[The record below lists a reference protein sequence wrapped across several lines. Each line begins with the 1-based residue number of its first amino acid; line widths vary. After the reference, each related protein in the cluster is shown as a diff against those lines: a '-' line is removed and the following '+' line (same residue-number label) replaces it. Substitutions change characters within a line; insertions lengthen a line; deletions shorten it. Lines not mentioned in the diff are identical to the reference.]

1 MNEYIKPPIGVSPH
15 WYIHNKR
22 IKELS
27 EAITRY
33 SDFIMRYVNV
43 KDERDCYKSI
53 AKWADE
59 IKKLAEIEIQLL
71 TADKQ
76 IVNVKTKRNSE

>member
-22 IKELS
+22 IEELS

-43 KDERDCYKSI
+43 KDERDYYKSI

-76 IVNVKTKRNSE
+76 EVEK

>member
-1 MNEYIKPPIGVSPH
+1 MSEFIKPPIGVSPH

-33 SDFIMRYVNV
+33 SDFIMRYANI
-43 KDERDCYKSI
+43 KDERDYYKAI

-71 TADKQ
+71 TADNQ
-76 IVNVKTKRNSE
+76 EVEE

>member
-1 MNEYIKPPIGVSPH
+1 MSEYIKPPIGVSPH
-15 WYIHNKR
+15 WYIYNKR

-33 SDFIMRYVNV
+33 SDFIEKYVHI
-43 KDERDCYKSI
+43 KDDRDYYKSI

-59 IKKLAEIEIQLL
+59 IKKLAEIEISLL
-71 TADKQ
+71 AADKQ
-76 IVNVKTKRNSE
+76 EVEE

>member
-1 MNEYIKPPIGVSPH
+1 MSEFIKPPIGVSPH

-33 SDFIMRYVNV
+33 ADFIMRYVNV
-43 KDERDCYKSI
+43 KDERDYYKSI

-59 IKKLAEIEIQLL
+59 IKMLAEMEIPLL

-76 IVNVKTKRNSE
+76 ECKND

>member
-15 WYIHNKR
+15 WYVHNKR
-22 IKELS
+22 IMEIS

-53 AKWADE
+53 AK
-59 IKKLAEIEIQLL
+59 
-71 TADKQ
+71 
-76 IVNVKTKRNSE
+76 

>member
-22 IKELS
+22 IEELS

-33 SDFIMRYVNV
+33 SDFIMRYANI
-43 KDERDCYKSI
+43 KDERDFYESI

-71 TADKQ
+71 TADK
-76 IVNVKTKRNSE
+76 

>member
-1 MNEYIKPPIGVSPH
+1 MSEWIKPPIGVSPH
-15 WYIHNKR
+15 WYIYNKR

-33 SDFIMRYVNV
+33 SDFIMRGINIQDVRKYYEFIS
-43 KDERDCYKSI
+43 KL
-53 AKWADE
+53 ATE
-59 IKKLAEIEIQLL
+59 IKMLAEIEISLL

-76 IVNVKTKRNSE
+76 EVEE

>member
-1 MNEYIKPPIGVSPH
+1 MSEFIKPPIGVSPH

-33 SDFIMRYVNV
+33 ADFIMCYINV
-43 KDERDCYKSI
+43 KDERNYYKLI
-53 AKWADE
+53 AKWATE
-59 IKKLAEIEIQLL
+59 IKMLAEMEIPLL
-71 TADKQ
+71 TADK
-76 IVNVKTKRNSE
+76 

>member
-15 WYIHNKR
+15 WYVHNKR
-22 IKELS
+22 IVELS

-33 SDFIMRYVNV
+33 SDFIMRYVNI
-43 KDERDCYKSI
+43 KDERDYYKSI

-71 TADKQ
+71 TDDKQ
-76 IVNVKTKRNSE
+76 KVEK

>member
-33 SDFIMRYVNV
+33 SDFIMRYTNV
-43 KDERDCYKSI
+43 QDERKHYEFI
-53 AKWADE
+53 AKLAAE
-59 IKKLAEIEIQLL
+59 IKMLAVIEISLL
-71 TADKQ
+71 SADKQ
-76 IVNVKTKRNSE
+76 DVNE

>member
-1 MNEYIKPPIGVSPH
+1 MSEFIKPPIGVSPH

-33 SDFIMRYVNV
+33 SDFIMRYVHI
-43 KDERDCYKSI
+43 KDDRDYYQSI

-59 IKKLAEIEIQLL
+59 IKMLSEMEIRLL

-76 IVNVKTKRNSE
+76 EAKNETR

>member
-1 MNEYIKPPIGVSPH
+1 MSEWIKPPIGVSPH
-15 WYIHNKR
+15 WYIYNKR

-33 SDFIMRYVNV
+33 SDFIMRVINIQ
-43 KDERDCYKSI
+43 DERKNYEFISKL
-53 AKWADE
+53 ATE
-59 IKKLAEIEIQLL
+59 IKMLAEIEISLL

-76 IVNVKTKRNSE
+76 EVEE

>member
-1 MNEYIKPPIGVSPH
+1 MSEFIKPPIGVSPH

-33 SDFIMRYVNV
+33 ADFIMRYDNI
-43 KDERDCYKSI
+43 KDNCNEYKLI
-53 AKWADE
+53 AKWATE
-59 IKKLAEIEIQLL
+59 IKMLAEMEIPLL

-76 IVNVKTKRNSE
+76 ECKND

>member
-15 WYIHNKR
+15 WYVHNKR
-22 IKELS
+22 IMKLS

-43 KDERDCYKSI
+43 KDECDCYKSI

-59 IKKLAEIEIQLL
+59 IKKIAEIEIQLL
-71 TADKQ
+71 TADKEE
-76 IVNVKTKRNSE
+76 VEK

>member
-15 WYIHNKR
+15 CYIHNKR

-33 SDFIMRYVNV
+33 SDFIMRYVNI
-43 KDERDCYKSI
+43 KDERDYYKSI
-53 AKWADE
+53 AK
-59 IKKLAEIEIQLL
+59 
-71 TADKQ
+71 
-76 IVNVKTKRNSE
+76 

>member
-1 MNEYIKPPIGVSPH
+1 MSEFIKPPIGVSPH

-22 IKELS
+22 IKEIS

-33 SDFIMRYVNV
+33 SDFIMRYVNI
-43 KDERDCYKSI
+43 KDERDYYKAI

-59 IKKLAEIEIQLL
+59 IKSLPKL
-71 TADKQ
+71 KY
-76 IVNVKTKRNSE
+76 SF

>member
-22 IKELS
+22 IVELS
-27 EAITRY
+27 KAITRY
-33 SDFIMRYVNV
+33 SDFIEQYVHI
-43 KDERDCYKSI
+43 KDGRDYYKSI

-59 IKKLAEIEIQLL
+59 IKKLAEIEISLL
-71 TADKQ
+71 AADKQ
-76 IVNVKTKRNSE
+76 EVEE

>member
-1 MNEYIKPPIGVSPH
+1 MSEFIKPPLGVSPH

-33 SDFIMRYVNV
+33 SDFIMRYQNV
-43 KDERDCYKSI
+43 QDERHYYELI
-53 AKWADE
+53 AKWATE
-59 IKKLAEIEIQLL
+59 IKMLAEMEIPLL
-71 TADKQ
+71 TADMQENEK
-76 IVNVKTKRNSE
+76 

>member
-1 MNEYIKPPIGVSPH
+1 MSEFIKPPIGVSPH
-15 WYIHNKR
+15 WHVHNKR
-22 IKELS
+22 IEELS

-33 SDFIMRYVNV
+33 SDFIMRYVNI
-43 KDERDCYKSI
+43 KDERDYYKAI

-76 IVNVKTKRNSE
+76 EVEK

>member
-22 IKELS
+22 IEELS

-33 SDFIMRYVNV
+33 SDFIMRYVNI
-43 KDERDCYKSI
+43 KDERDYYKSGEQLQLI
-53 AKWADE
+53 LTDGTVM
-59 IKKLAEIEIQLL
+59 IIHSRDCILYNGTLPTAE
-71 TADKQ
+71 KH
-76 IVNVKTKRNSE
+76 

>member
-15 WYIHNKR
+15 WYVHNKR
-22 IKELS
+22 IMEIS

-33 SDFIMRYVNV
+33 SDFIMRYANI
-43 KDERDCYKSI
+43 KDERDCYKAI

-76 IVNVKTKRNSE
+76 EVEK